1 MPYISSLIISFSLFI
16 NISTKHISSNAQDI
30 HINSLPMYNEYA
42 PPIPAPQA
50 NTISPSGK
58 LAQSIPLDI
67 SDDPSTLNWPGEEGH
82 VDYGEGVFPILM
94 YALMDSI
101 ALLIFPMHIVL
112 AYG

>member
-50 NTISPSGK
+50 NTNIVRNYC
-58 LAQSIPLDI
+58 
-67 SDDPSTLNWPGEEGH
+67 SDFLSSDLS
-82 VDYGEGVFPILM
+82 PILM